1 MGRYWSLRKV
11 SPHIEVKIGR
21 GTLIPGFENGI
32 IGMKI
37 GETKTIILPPEEA
50 YGPRRKELMV
60 DVKKSNFS
68 DNIMPSVGKRLQIQQ
83 PYGNVIDVT
92 VTDID
97 ESTITLDANHP
108 QAGEILIIDVQ
119 LVEIT

>member
-1 MGRYWSLRKV
+1 MAL
-11 SPHIEVKIGR
+11 
-21 GTLIPGFENGI
+21 L
-32 IGMKI
+32 KI

-60 DVKKSNFS
+60 DVKKSDFP
-68 DNIMPSVGKRLQIQQ
+68 DNIIPSVGKRLQIQQ

-97 ESTITLDANHP
+97 ESTVTLDANHFL
-108 QAGEILIIDVQ
+108 AGESLILEIQ